1 MPNAPERQ
9 ASGLVT
15 DVDWSRRAELADL
28 LRASRTRLAR
38 PAVPGARR
46 RGFRQ
51 EDVASLA
58 GLSLRR
64 YAAFER
70 GEFIPSPG
78 VIDQI
83 AAALQMADAERSA
96 LHVLAAEQDPPRPVG
111 RPAEGTPRRPSA
123 ALRKL
128 VSHLDPYPAALTDET
143 WTVLH
148 HNDALDTW
156 SNGWFTATDPAHRHL
171 VAYLFSDMAAA
182 FLPDVRA
189 IRRARMAMLRYQ
201 YTRNLS
207 PRFRDIVDRLTA
219 GSAETANLWRQHEV
233 AFAPH
238 EYSIRLRADRGIVE
252 AHVLFAP
259 LSPRLWSF
267 TMVLPPGILPP
278 GMAPTRADRSQPDPP
293 GQPGRPPPGRGN
305 ASDAPA

>member
-1 MPNAPERQ
+1 MPAAPERQ
-9 ASGLVT
+9 ASGLMT

-28 LRASRTRLAR
+28 LRASRARLAR
-38 PAVPGARR
+38 PALPGTRH
-46 RGFRQ
+46 RGLRQ

-111 RPAEGTPRRPSA
+111 RPAEGTPGRPSR
-123 ALRKL
+123 ALREL

-148 HNDALDTW
+148 HNDALDAW
-156 SNGWFTATDPAHRHL
+156 SNRWFTATDPAHRHL
-171 VAYLFSDMAAA
+171 VAYLFSDSAAA

-189 IRRARMAMLRYQ
+189 IRRTRMAMLRYQ

-207 PRFRDIVDRLTA
+207 PRFRGIIDRLTI
-219 GSAETANLWRQHEV
+219 GSLEAADLWARHEV

-238 EYSIRLRADRGIVE
+238 EYSVRLRAGSEIVD
-252 AHVLFAP
+252 AHVVFTP
-259 LSPRLWSF
+259 VSPWLWSF
-267 TMVLPPGILPP
+267 TMILPPGIRTP
-278 GMAPTRADRSQPDPP
+278 
-293 GQPGRPPPGRGN
+293 
-305 ASDAPA
+305 

>member
-1 MPNAPERQ
+1 MPTAPERQ
-9 ASGLVT
+9 VSSLVT
-15 DVDWSRRAELADL
+15 DEDWSRRVELADL
-28 LRASRTRLAR
+28 LRASRARLAR
-38 PAVPGARR
+38 TSLPGARH
-46 RGFRQ
+46 RGLRQ

-70 GEFIPSPG
+70 GEFVASPG
-78 VIDQI
+78 MIDQI
-83 AAALQMADAERSA
+83 AAALQMPDAERSA

-111 RPAEGTPRRPSA
+111 CPAEGTPVRPSR
-123 ALRKL
+123 ALREL

-148 HNDALDTW
+148 HNDALDAW
-156 SNGWFTATDPAHRHL
+156 SGGWFTATNPAHRHL
-171 VAYLFSDMAAA
+171 VAYLFSDSAAA

-207 PRFRDIVDRLTA
+207 PRFRGIIDRLTA
-219 GSAETANLWRQHEV
+219 GSPDAADLWARHEV

-238 EYSIRLRADRGIVE
+238 EYSVRLRTECGTVDT
-252 AHVLFAP
+252 HVVFTP

-267 TMVLPPGILPP
+267 TMVLPPGV
-278 GMAPTRADRSQPDPP
+278 
-293 GQPGRPPPGRGN
+293 RP
-305 ASDAPA
+305 A